1 MERVLGLEVKN
12 ITTNEDARWRENRKR
27 NPSYGGEGLAL
38 GEPVFKVINS
48 IAAYGEMWIEGV
60 EHLNAI
66 SRRCT
71 DVFNKMDMDD
81 SLPIDPEKGW

>member
-1 MERVLGLEVKN
+1 M
-12 ITTNEDARWRENRKR
+12 
-27 NPSYGGEGLAL
+27 

-66 SRRCT
+66 SRRST
-71 DVFNKMDMDD
+71 DVFNKRKVDD
-81 SLPIDPEKGW
+81 GLPIDSEKGW